1 MQNPKIIFM
10 GTPEF
15 AVPAME
21 AVNEKFGLSAVVT
34 VPDKPQ
40 GRGLKL
46 IPSPVKAKAEELG
59 LKIFLPQSLK
69 EEDFIEAVREIGP
82 DIIVVIAF
90 RILPKEL
97 YTLPSIASFNIHGSL
112 LPKYRGAAPINHAI
126 INGESATGLTSFI
139 LQDKV
144 DTGNILLTK
153 ETDIL
158 PGMTAGELHD
168 KLMPMAAE
176 LSIETIDILLKGS
189 YQTISQNDSLA
200 SPAPK
205 LFKENTVIDW
215 NMSSKRVINFIH
227 GLSPHP
233 AAWTIMDG
241 AVLKILKAV
250 EADSNSLEPGQFSL
264 SKKEFLIGTATGD
277 IKILQLQPTNKKS
290 MPIND
295 FLNGY
300 RGALQG
306 MMI

>member
-1 MQNPKIIFM
+1 
-10 GTPEF
+10 
-15 AVPAME
+15 
-21 AVNEKFGLSAVVT
+21 
-34 VPDKPQ
+34 
-40 GRGLKL
+40 
-46 IPSPVKAKAEELG
+46 
-59 LKIFLPQSLK
+59 
-69 EEDFIEAVREIGP
+69 
-82 DIIVVIAF
+82 
-90 RILPKEL
+90 
-97 YTLPSIASFNIHGSL
+97 
-112 LPKYRGAAPINHAI
+112 
-126 INGESATGLTSFI
+126 
-139 LQDKV
+139 
-144 DTGNILLTK
+144 
-153 ETDIL
+153 
-158 PGMTAGELHD
+158 MTAGELHD